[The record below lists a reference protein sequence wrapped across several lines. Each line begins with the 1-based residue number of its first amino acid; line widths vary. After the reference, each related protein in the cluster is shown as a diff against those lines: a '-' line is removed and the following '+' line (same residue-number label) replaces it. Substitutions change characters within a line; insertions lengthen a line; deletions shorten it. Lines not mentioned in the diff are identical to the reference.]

1 VRLSEFRQAVAD
13 EFGGAYGRVV
23 TGDLVLD
30 EFAGQTAEEALA
42 AGEDIREVW
51 LAICRAADVPPNR
64 RYGAGLPL
72 PRQ

>member
-1 VRLSEFRQAVAD
+1 MRLSEFRQAIAD

-30 EFAGQTAEEALA
+30 EFAGQTAEQALA

-51 LAICRAADVPPNR
+51 LAVCRAADVPANR